1 MYLSPVPAMQTSL
14 PELMGAF
21 SFALDLTEGQPEG
34 HSLRA
39 CWIATAVGRSLGIGA
54 DELRIV
60 YYTAMLKDLG
70 CSSNAAR
77 VAETYLADDR
87 SFKHD
92 FKLIGDG
99 IGPALRFVFAKTG
112 RGQPLPRRAGAILNI
127 LRNGP
132 QIVDGMIEARC
143 TRGAEIARL
152 LRFPEAVAD
161 GIYHL
166 DEHWDGGGRP
176 DHLSGDAVPLAS
188 RLALLGQVADVFFI
202 NAGPEAAR
210 EEIARL
216 SGSWL
221 DPELCR
227 QFERVSRTQSFW
239 QALCSES
246 LPERIGDLIPAEAS
260 LPVDEDFLDD
270 ITAAFGQVIDAKS
283 PYTGG
288 HSERVGDYATILGRA
303 MGMKAA
309 PLRTL
314 RRAAILHDVGKL
326 GVSSTILEKPGKLDD
341 DEWQVMRGHAGET
354 ARILSRIAPLQDM
367 ANIAAAHHERLDGMG
382 YPLGLGASDLALE
395 ARIISTCDFYDALT
409 ADRPY
414 RAALPADRAL
424 EIMESEAGRAIDP
437 ACLSALREVQL

>member
-1 MYLSPVPAMQTSL
+1 MFVSPVQPMQTSL

-39 CWIATAVGRSLGIGA
+39 CSIATAVARALGIEG
-54 DELRIV
+54 DELRTV

-112 RGQPLPRRAGAILNI
+112 RGQPLPRRAGAILKI

-132 QIVDGMIEARC
+132 QIVDGMIAARC

-152 LRFPEAVAD
+152 LRFPEAVAEA
-161 GIYHL
+161 IYHL

-176 DHLSGDAVPLAS
+176 DHLSRDAIPLAS
-188 RLALLGQVADVFFI
+188 RIALLAQVADVFFI
-202 NAGPEAAR
+202 NAGPDAAR
-210 EEIARL
+210 EEVARL

-227 QFERVSRTQSFW
+227 HFEQVSRERSYWQS
-239 QALCSES
+239 LCADS
-246 LPERIGDLIPAEAS
+246 LPERIGNLIPAEAAMA
-260 LPVDEDFLDD
+260 VDEDFLDD

-288 HSERVGDYATILGRA
+288 HSERVGDYATLLGRT
-303 MGMKAA
+303 MGMTAA
-309 PLRTL
+309 PLRKL

-354 ARILSRIAPLQDM
+354 ARILSRIAPLQGM
-367 ANIAAAHHERLDGMG
+367 ANIAAAHHERLDGKG

-395 ARIISTCDFYDALT
+395 ARIISTCDFFDALT